1 MPAGCVYFV
10 SFYITRYP
18 RDLDSIY
25 FLLALRLECTRP
37 IFDVGGR
44 IFSERNDRWIFLY
57 FHSRLTRFFS
67 HPERIPS
74 PSSSRSLFRREILL
88 RLTATSRSVRA
99 DRELRAKTT
108 RNSICI
114 QQYREITQV
123 PHPLQAPA
131 PGFAPFLF
139 RPFRK
144 PSPVIFFYLLF
155 RSASPK
161 FD

>member
-88 RLTATSRSVRA
+88 RLTATSRA
-99 DRELRAKTT
+99 PYAPIANYEPK
-108 RNSICI
+108 
-114 QQYREITQV
+114 QHEI
-123 PHPLQAPA
+123 
-131 PGFAPFLF
+131 
-139 RPFRK
+139 
-144 PSPVIFFYLLF
+144 
-155 RSASPK
+155 RSASSSTEKLHRSHIPCRPLHPDSHPFC
-161 FD
+161 FDLFANRVP